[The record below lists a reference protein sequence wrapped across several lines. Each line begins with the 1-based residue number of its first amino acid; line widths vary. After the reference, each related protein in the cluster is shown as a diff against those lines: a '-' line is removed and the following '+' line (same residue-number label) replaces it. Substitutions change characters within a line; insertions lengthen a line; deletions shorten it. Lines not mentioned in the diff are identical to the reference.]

1 MDTFITIRLCFAPIC
16 PYNVPHMAKE
26 ATNWTL
32 YVLKLQGDK
41 WYVDVTTDDP
51 KTELKKHQNGA
62 GTTWTQK
69 YKAIDISNSKELG
82 EISEDDAEKYAGKF
96 IKKYME
102 HYGEGNVRGGDTPVG
117 TASKAKAPGKKRFSL
132 WNIYTQLII
141 IFLLAALAGYL
152 LFDKFVLVPSTALTI
167 TQ

>member
-1 MDTFITIRLCFAPIC
+1 
-16 PYNVPHMAKE
+16 MAKE

-82 EISEDDAEKYAGKF
+82 EISEDDAEKYTRKF
-96 IKKYME
+96 IKKRSFPPLTLIKQCSILK
-102 HYGEGNVRGGDTPVG
+102 VREYY
-117 TASKAKAPGKKRFSL
+117 SCF
-132 WNIYTQLII
+132 LI
-141 IFLLAALAGYL
+141 
-152 LFDKFVLVPSTALTI
+152 
-167 TQ
+167 

>member
-1 MDTFITIRLCFAPIC
+1 
-16 PYNVPHMAKE
+16 MAKE

-41 WYVDVTTDDP
+41 WYVDVTTGDP

-69 YKAIDISNSKELG
+69 YKPVDISNSKELG
-82 EISEDDAEKYAGKF
+82 DISEEDAEKYAGKF

-102 HYGEGNVRGGDTPVG
+102 HYGEGNVRGGDTPTGSPPQV
-117 TASKAKAPGKKRFSL
+117 KAKKRFSL
-132 WNIYTQLII
+132 WNIYTQLLI
-141 IFLLAALAGYL
+141 IFVLAAIAGYL
-152 LFDKFVLVPSTALTI
+152 LFDKFVIVPSTALTI